1 MNALLALLAFI
12 ETPVGSA
19 LLAKIPT
26 LVTDVI
32 GIWQKSGAL
41 TTQMVADYL
50 ASQQAF
56 DTLCPQRPAVVAVP
70 LAVK

>member
-1 MNALLALLAFI
+1 MNALLALIAFI
-12 ETPVGSA
+12 ETPTGSA

-32 GIWQKSGAL
+32 GIWQKSGVL

-50 ASQQAF
+50 ASAPAF
-56 DTLCPQRPAVVAVP
+56 ATLCPQRPAVVAVP
-70 LAVK
+70 LVVK